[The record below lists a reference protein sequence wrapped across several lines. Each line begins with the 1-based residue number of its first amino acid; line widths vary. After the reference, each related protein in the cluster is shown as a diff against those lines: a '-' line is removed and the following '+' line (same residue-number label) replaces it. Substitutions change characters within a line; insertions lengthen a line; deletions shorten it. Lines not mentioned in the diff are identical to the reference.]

1 MKRLPAVLAAVLA
14 LASSPLVA
22 ERADQGTAEIGGA
35 FVYDTDTPA
44 GDTLRLDL
52 LGGYFVADG
61 WLLGG
66 EFSLANDDNAK
77 LFALSATLERDF
89 EVGDADSITPLI
101 PYLGAALGYAS
112 ADYKEHDSE
121 SGIVLGLRAGLKVM
135 LTGSLALDFSV
146 HANFASADVYFDDDG
161 PSSSDIA
168 LRIGLRTFLF

>member
-44 GDTLRLDL
+44 GDTLRLD
-52 LGGYFVADG
+52 
-61 WLLGG
+61 LLGG